1 MKILIIGAGGREHA
15 IAWKLA
21 QSNRPVDIFL
31 APGNAGTASD
41 YTNVPIDVMDFDR
54 LLDFALTEAIELVI
68 VGPEDPLCAGIVD
81 VLKDAGIAV
90 FGPDKISAQLEAS
103 KDLTKQFLNK
113 YQIPTANSFTT
124 ADFDQAKDYINQADL
139 PIVIKADGLCKG
151 KGVVIC
157 HSLEE
162 AEATLK
168 DMLLDQSFGD
178 SASQVVIEDYLDGY
192 EQSLLC
198 FVSNNQLV
206 PMETAQDYKKAFDGD
221 LGPNTGGV
229 GVYSLP
235 KTPETTDPALDAQIK
250 AILGQIERGL
260 IAEKFSFYGILFI
273 GFMIQD
279 GQAKVLEFN
288 VRFGDPETEVLLPRL
303 ESDLLTVFEKT
314 LAGTLKP
321 TDLIWSKQAAVGVVL
336 YSKGYP
342 GFYDNH
348 VAIESL
354 PENAL
359 IFHNGTTTDEAG
371 QLITNGGRV
380 LTPVALAD
388 DIQSA
393 RQAAYKHVGQ
403 IRGASLTY
411 RTDIAKL

>member
-81 VLKDAGIAV
+81 LFQEAGIAV
-90 FGPDKISAQLEAS
+90 FGPDKMSAQLEAS

-235 KTPETTDPALDAQIK
+235 KTPETTDPTLDAQIK
-250 AILGQIERGL
+250 VILGQIERGL

>member
-54 LLDFALTEAIELVI
+54 LLDFALTEAIDLVI

-81 VLKDAGIAV
+81 VFIDAGIAV
-90 FGPDKISAQLEAS
+90 FGPDKMSAQLEAS

>member
-342 GFYDNH
+342 GAYDNH

>member
-342 GFYDNH
+342 SSYDNH

>member
-81 VLKDAGIAV
+81 LFQEAGIAV

-157 HSLEE
+157 HSLEA

-235 KTPETTDPALDAQIK
+235 KTPETTDPALEAQIK

-321 TDLIWSKQAAVGVVL
+321 TDLTWSKQAAVGVVL

-342 GFYDNH
+342 GAYDNH

-393 RQAAYKHVGQ
+393 RQAAYKLVDQ
-403 IRGASLTY
+403 IHGASLTY

>member
-21 QSNRPVDIFL
+21 RSNRPVDIFL
-31 APGNAGTASD
+31 APGNAGTASE

-54 LLDFALTEAIELVI
+54 LLEFALTEAIDLVI

-81 VLKDAGIAV
+81 VFIDAGIAV
-90 FGPDKISAQLEAS
+90 FGPDKMSAQLEAS

-162 AEATLK
+162 ADGTLK

-206 PMETAQDYKKAFDGD
+206 PMDTAQDYKKAFDGD

-260 IAEKFSFYGILFI
+260 IAEQFSFYGILFI

-303 ESDLLTVFEKT
+303 ESDLLTVFEKI

-321 TDLIWSKQAAVGVVL
+321 SDLTWSKQAAVGVVL

-342 GFYDNH
+342 SAYDNH

-393 RQAAYKHVGQ
+393 RQAAYKLVGQ
-403 IRGASLTY
+403 IHGTSLTY

>member
-21 QSNRPVDIFL
+21 QSDRPVDIFL
-31 APGNAGTASD
+31 APGNAGTASE

-54 LLDFALTEAIELVI
+54 LLDFALTEAIDLVI

-81 VLKDAGIAV
+81 VFKDVGIAV

-157 HSLEE
+157 QSLEE
-162 AEATLK
+162 AEGTLK

-342 GFYDNH
+342 GAYDNH

>member
-54 LLDFALTEAIELVI
+54 LLDFALTEAIDLVI

-81 VLKDAGIAV
+81 VFKDADIAV
-90 FGPDKISAQLEAS
+90 FGPDKMSAQLEAS

-288 VRFGDPETEVLLPRL
+288 VRFGDPETEVLLLRL

-342 GFYDNH
+342 SSYDNH

-359 IFHNGTTTDEAG
+359 IFHNGTTIDETG

-393 RQAAYKHVGQ
+393 RQAAYKHVGH
-403 IRGASLTY
+403 IHGASLTY

>member
-21 QSNRPVDIFL
+21 QSDRPVDIFL
-31 APGNAGTASD
+31 APGNAGTASE

-54 LLDFALTEAIELVI
+54 LLDFALTEAINLVI

-81 VLKDAGIAV
+81 VFKDVGIAV

-157 HSLEE
+157 QSLEE

-178 SASQVVIEDYLDGY
+178 SASQVVIEDHLDGY

-342 GFYDNH
+342 GAYDNH

>member
-21 QSNRPVDIFL
+21 QSDRPVDIFL
-31 APGNAGTASD
+31 APGNAGTASE

-54 LLDFALTEAIELVI
+54 LLDFALTEAIDLVI

-81 VLKDAGIAV
+81 VFIDAGIAV

>member
-31 APGNAGTASD
+31 APGNAGTASE

-54 LLDFALTEAIELVI
+54 LLEFALTEAIDLVI

-81 VLKDAGIAV
+81 VFIDAGIAV
-90 FGPDKISAQLEAS
+90 FGPDKMSAQLEAS

-321 TDLIWSKQAAVGVVL
+321 TDLIWSKQAAAGVVL

-393 RQAAYKHVGQ
+393 RQAAYKLVGQ

>member
-21 QSNRPVDIFL
+21 QSDRPVDIFL
-31 APGNAGTASD
+31 APGNAGTASE

-54 LLDFALTEAIELVI
+54 LLDFALTEAIDLVI

-81 VLKDAGIAV
+81 VFKDVGIAV

-157 HSLEE
+157 QSLEE
-162 AEATLK
+162 AEGTLK

-288 VRFGDPETEVLLPRL
+288 VRFGDPETEVLLLRL

-342 GFYDNH
+342 GAYDNH